1 MTAPTS
7 RKARVLRIAGLV
19 LTVAAALLL
28 APILIAKTIADAK
41 GAR

>member
-7 RKARVLRIAGLV
+7 RKARALRIAGLV

-28 APILIAKTIADAK
+28 APILIVKTINDAK

>member
-7 RKARVLRIAGLV
+7 RRARALRIAGLV
-19 LTVAAALLL
+19 ITVAAALLL
-28 APILIAKTIADAK
+28 APILIARTIAEAR

>member
-1 MTAPTS
+1 MSAPTT
-7 RKARVLRIAGLV
+7 RKARALRIAGLI
-19 LTVAAALLL
+19 LSIAGMLLV

>member
-7 RKARVLRIAGLV
+7 RKARALRLAGLI

-41 GAR
+41 GTR

>member
-7 RKARVLRIAGLV
+7 RKARALRIAGLV
-19 LTVAAALLL
+19 VSVAVALLFV
-28 APILIAKTIADAK
+28 PILIAKTIADAK